1 MYLASRT
8 SRKFA
13 SDNLNLENLR
23 APTSG
28 HGGDGVA
35 AVGAMAGAGG
45 RAGVWGPGLA
55 LRALV
60 LAALAAPALP
70 GALEGALSAA
80 GMRDAGPRA

>member
-8 SRKFA
+8 SRKIA
-13 SDNLNLENLR
+13 SDNLNLR

>member
-1 MYLASRT
+1 M
-8 SRKFA
+8 
-13 SDNLNLENLR
+13 
-23 APTSG
+23 
-28 HGGDGVA
+28 
-35 AVGAMAGAGG
+35 
-45 RAGVWGPGLA
+45 WGPGLA